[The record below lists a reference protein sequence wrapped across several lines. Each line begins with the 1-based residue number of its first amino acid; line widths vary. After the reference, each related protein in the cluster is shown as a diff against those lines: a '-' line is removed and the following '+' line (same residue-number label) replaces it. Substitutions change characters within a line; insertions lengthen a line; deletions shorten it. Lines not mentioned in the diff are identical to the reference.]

1 MSDKFEKGA
10 ENTILQMATLQR
22 FPAHSSMGVASTE
35 AIKPQPH
42 KFNSKMIQKNS
53 ETQRN

>member
-22 FPAHSSMGVASTE
+22 FPALINGRCL
-35 AIKPQPH
+35 
-42 KFNSKMIQKNS
+42 
-53 ETQRN
+53 QRGH

>member
-22 FPAHSSMGVASTE
+22 FPAHSSMGVAFSE

-42 KFNSKMIQKNS
+42 KFY
-53 ETQRN
+53 